1 MVVHKKRVNEKGS
14 YIFVKWSCANKSN
27 ISMKTNYGQL
37 PDYKSHVF
45 SLIYLVDEF
54 SLKEMRMW
62 GLSKISTESRD
73 LGSRGMSR
81 FPCVTPVVKSSSDRV
96 TFRILSNINDGAP
109 LRKQSTDL
117 TR

>member
-1 MVVHKKRVNEKGS
+1 
-14 YIFVKWSCANKSN
+14 
-27 ISMKTNYGQL
+27 MKTNYGQL
-37 PDYKSHVF
+37 LDYKSHVF
-45 SLIYLVDEF
+45 RLIYPVDEF
-54 SLKEMRMW
+54 SLKEMRTW
-62 GLSKISTESRD
+62 VLSKISTESRD

-81 FPCVTPVVKSSSDRV
+81 FPCVTTVVKSSSDKV